1 MAYVLLVEPNK
12 VLARTYIR
20 ALEHAGYGVGHAT
33 GAQEAV
39 DVADGHMPDIIVL
52 ELQLGA
58 RDGIEFLHE
67 FRSYPEWQ
75 HIPVILHTQV
85 TPAAI
90 TRYQAVLAKDLGVV
104 ASLYKPQTTLAKLIS
119 TVNGQIAA

>member
-1 MAYVLLVEPNK
+1 MAHVLLVEPNK

-20 ALEHAGYGVGHAT
+20 ALEHGGHTVGHAT

-39 DVADGHMPDIIVL
+39 DVADDHQPAVVVL

-75 HIPVILHTQV
+75 GVPVILHTQV
-85 TPAAI
+85 TPVALAQFQ
-90 TRYQAVLAKDLGVV
+90 RVLASDLGVV
-104 ASLYKPQTTLAKLIS
+104 ASLYKPQTSLVKLIS
-119 TVNGQIAA
+119 TVNIQVAT